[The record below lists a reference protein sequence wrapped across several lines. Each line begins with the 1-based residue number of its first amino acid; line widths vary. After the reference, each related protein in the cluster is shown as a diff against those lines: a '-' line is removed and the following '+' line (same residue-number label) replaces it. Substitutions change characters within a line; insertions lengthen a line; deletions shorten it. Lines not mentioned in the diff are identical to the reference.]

1 MTSSKF
7 MDTYRKNFS
16 KVAEIP
22 GVKLNRPF
30 YTGAVPKGTL
40 GIELEMEGQGLI
52 NTDGAVADLT
62 GPKTGARWSAKHD
75 GSLRNGG
82 IEYVLTTPCTVDEID
97 PLVNGLF
104 DKLKLAGSQIQNS
117 NRCSTH
123 IHVNVGEQRI
133 NKLTSII
140 VLWAIF
146 EEYLIRWHGVNRTR
160 NHFCLSFKDSKTTL
174 NSWLNILRR
183 GQFPNQDSGA
193 KYSALN
199 ILPLWRFGSFEF
211 RCGQEPDDPAKV
223 ILWGKFLHHLVQYA
237 IDKYGN
243 PNQIAYNISDKT
255 AIVILEE
262 ICNQHEDLKS
272 FYREIINGETGR
284 SFNEGCMESFRSV
297 QALCYEFPWDD
308 WLPIIDKEYIPNPF
322 AKSSRDK
329 MR

>member
-1 MTSSKF
+1 MTSKF
-7 MDTYRKNFS
+7 MENYRKVHS
-16 KVAEIP
+16 KAPEIP
-22 GVKLNRPF
+22 GLKLNRPF
-30 YTGAVPKGTL
+30 YTGNIPKGTI
-40 GIELEMEGQGLI
+40 GIELEMEGRNLI
-52 NTDGAVADLT
+52 NTDGAVYDLA
-62 GPKTGARWSAKHD
+62 GAKTSARWSAKHD

-82 IEYVLTTPCTVDEID
+82 IEYVLTTPCSVDEID
-97 PLVNGLF
+97 PLVTGLF
-104 DKLKLAGSQIQNS
+104 DKLKLAGSEIQNS

-140 VLWAIF
+140 ILWAIF

-174 NSWLNILRR
+174 NHWLNILRK
-183 GQFPNQDSGA
+183 GQFPALDSGA

-211 RCGQEPDDPAKV
+211 RCGQEPNDPDKV
-223 ILWGKFLHHLVQYA
+223 IVWGKFLHYLVQYA
-237 IDKYGN
+237 LNKYTN
-243 PNQIAYNISDKT
+243 PNQIAYDISDKT

-262 ICNQHEDLKS
+262 ICKQDPALLP
-272 FYREIINGETGR
+272 FYKEIINGETDR

-308 WLPIIDKEYIPNPF
+308 WLPVIDKEYVPNPF
-322 AKSSRDK
+322 AKQPRVA